1 MSFVGPAAGN
11 AEDEDEPK
19 NESSGRSGQCA
30 CGRASSALWPPSAKL
45 LLEKYG
51 NLFQKIS
58 AS

>member
-1 MSFVGPAAGN
+1 MGPAAGN

-19 NESSGRSGQCA
+19 NESSGRSGQCGI
-30 CGRASSALWPPSAKL
+30 GRASSALWPPSAKL

>member
-19 NESSGRSGQCA
+19 NESSGRSGQ